1 MKFGM
6 TLSWRRISALML
18 RHMYVLR
25 RSWPRLLELAY
36 WPTMQMVLWGF
47 VTTFF
52 LQHSSWL
59 AQAASVLVSAVILW
73 DVLFRSNLGVSLTF
87 LEEMW
92 ARNLGQ
98 LFVSPLR
105 PHEFVAALA
114 LLSMIRT
121 VISVTP
127 AMLLAPVFFGVS
139 IFDLGPVLV
148 LFFANLMILGWSLGL
163 IISGL
168 VLRLG
173 LGAESLA
180 WFVVFAL
187 APLSGVYYPVDVLP
201 AWLRPVADALP
212 SAYVFEGMRAVLFDN
227 IIRWDLLGIAT
238 GLNMIYAAASTL
250 FFLFMVHLARQ
261 RGLLLQQGE

>member
-1 MKFGM
+1 MYKTMTFAM

-18 RHMYVLR
+18 RHIYVLR

-52 LQHSSWL
+52 LQHSSWV
-59 AQAASVLVSAVILW
+59 AQAAGVLVSAVILW

-114 LLSMIRT
+114 LLSLIRT

-127 AMLLAPVFFGVS
+127 AMLLAPVFFDVS

-148 LFFANLMILGWSLGL
+148 LFFANLMLLGWSLGL
-163 IISGL
+163 VIAAL

-180 WFVVFAL
+180 WFVVF
-187 APLSGVYYPVDVLP
+187 
-201 AWLRPVADALP
+201 
-212 SAYVFEGMRAVLFDN
+212 
-227 IIRWDLLGIAT
+227 
-238 GLNMIYAAASTL
+238 
-250 FFLFMVHLARQ
+250 
-261 RGLLLQQGE
+261 